1 GVSFVDVTSIND
13 DLEMFEDHSEEK
25 IDVSNP
31 NLVSDK
37 QEFKE
42 VDETD
47 ANLEVAVAEVSSSLE
62 EVQREQDEKKV
73 KVPVSSSDLEGSK
86 PVSNTQFI
94 DSTEAQDSQLVP
106 PEEITISHCCN
117 DSKLLEVPS
126 VQPSKPLMGAKPK
139 RRLRPASSVMLKN
152 VNILEFDDA
161 TTMSKQH
168 RHGKRDE
175 NEDSRKRTQGSNAL
189 LRILKQNLRQ

>member
-25 IDVSNP
+25 IDVSSP

-62 EVQREQDEKKV
+62 EVKREQDEKEV
-73 KVPVSSSDLEGSK
+73 KVPVSSSDLEGKS
-86 PVSNTQFI
+86 T
-94 DSTEAQDSQLVP
+94 TEAQDSQLIL
-106 PEEITISHCCN
+106 PEEVIISRCCN

-126 VQPSKPLMGAKPK
+126 VQPSKPMMGAKPK
-139 RRLRPASSVMLKN
+139 RRLRPASSVTLKN
-152 VNILEFDDA
+152 INILEFDDA
-161 TTMSKQH
+161 TTMPKQH

-175 NEDSRKRTQGSNAL
+175 NEDGRKRTQGSNAL
-189 LRILKQNLRQ
+189 LRILQQNLRQ